1 MRPHAA
7 LAVWFTR
14 KIVCLTFA
22 LTLVSQV
29 AMAQDGLPKTD
40 TGQTNST
47 QQRQQMPQMDQG
59 QMQSGNR
66 NLQSAKPP
74 PASQPAGPGSDLLTE
89 DMRTSEKMYR
99 EITSTLKKPQTDLL
113 KEMEFQYIATIGPDI
128 LVTTTALQL
137 KQCEFKSED
146 QKQKAATIYKAYKS
160 SMEKNKEELRK
171 NFDKQYIPQ
180 VSFMDPKMVMSHLNV
195 LTYYAKTLKTRQIKM
210 SIQNAQD
217 KQAVCKH
224 GMKTLQLFA
233 KG

>member
-1 MRPHAA
+1 MRIS
-7 LAVWFTR
+7 AVLPVIR
-14 KIVCLTFA
+14 VLSV
-22 LTLVSQV
+22 LSLVLI
-29 AMAQDGLPKTD
+29 APTNLKGAFAQDGLP
-40 TGQTNST
+40 QTNNGQPNT
-47 QQRQQMPQMDQG
+47 APQRQQMPQMNQG

-74 PASQPAGPGSDLLTE
+74 PTAQAPGPGADLLTE

-99 EITSTLKKPQTDLL
+99 EITATLKKPQTDLL

-146 QKQKAATIYKAYKS
+146 QKQKAATIYKAYKA

-180 VSFMDPKMVMSHLNV
+180 ISFMDPKMVMSHLNV

-217 KQAVCKH
+217 KQAVCKR